1 MRNYL
6 QKILA
11 LFEREGIESLKRGSN
26 DDKTLLFLYVYYH
39 YFNADDSKLQ
49 SIVDGC
55 TFDRNQNDIDGIY
68 IDENSDVFT
77 IDFIHS
83 RYYENEDFFFKEY
96 ERVLA
101 ILKVLSKKLSDLRI
115 RQFNL
120 EPFVKERYDDLTKEN
135 GEETRFCLKLITNV
149 DPSRLS
155 KASIRKDIGEIEA
168 DADRQISID
177 VVFGEDLVQEINDI
191 ENPKEYVESGKLV
204 IEDHRSIVF
213 HGREKSLIT
222 SISAQSL
229 SDLYSRYGATGLFAM
244 NLRYYVKST
253 KIDDFITDTIR
264 KQGDKFWYYNNGII
278 IVCDDYAI
286 NGNEITLTKFSIVN
300 GGQTTKLV
308 GSTDFDID
316 FHIPCKIIKNNFPT
330 DEGKLEFIAGV
341 AEASNTQ
348 KPIKAKDLIANRVE
362 QRKLKLQM
370 KDAGVFVQIKRGDR
384 PNKLVYPNP
393 WQNTS
398 NDEIAQFLYSFFYQK
413 PGAARNNKSKMLS
426 DEKTYTLIFGRE
438 YSSDVILDLLYI
450 KSFYSDYVKK
460 IQKQGTTDEHKIGI
474 LKNSMF
480 FMVAIIGLVS
490 KFYFNEELSFAV
502 AEDRGNMERLR
513 FLISQRDIDHKIF
526 KNKEA
531 YLKSELYLLFD
542 SLYGLYLAPAYM
554 QYKQDKAYNV
564 YSNFTKVDV
573 NYLSIVVSQ
582 ILYSF
587 NQGFPQ
593 ALQPIL
599 KSIMH
604 EQTKEEK
611 ELVDSNFVKDFI
623 PGLEE
628 QLKIYRKEK
637 SKELKIRP
645 SDIFTES
652 QLTQIMQIKPTS
664 LFHISHISRYSDQ
677 QISDFGSDIIEI
689 VKRFLQQ

>member
-1 MRNYL
+1 MKNYL
-6 QKILA
+6 QRILA
-11 LFEREGIESLKRGSN
+11 LFEREGIKSLQRGSN
-26 DDKTLLFLYVYYH
+26 DDKTLLFLYAYYH
-39 YFNADDSKLQ
+39 YFNADDSKLHN
-49 SIVDGC
+49 IVDGC
-55 TFDRNQNDIDGIY
+55 TFDRGQNNIDGIY

-83 RYYENEDFFFKEY
+83 RYYEDETIFFKEY
-96 ERVLA
+96 ERVLS
-101 ILKVLSKKLSDLRI
+101 ILKVLTHKLMELRV
-115 RQFNL
+115 RQFNV
-120 EPFVKERYDDLTKEN
+120 EPFVKERYNDLTKEN

-155 KASIRKDIGEIEA
+155 KTSIRKDIGEIEA

-177 VVFGEDLVQEINDI
+177 IVFGEDIVQEINDI
-191 ENPKEYVESGKLV
+191 ENPKEYVESGELV

-213 HGREKSLIT
+213 HGNEKSLIT
-222 SISAQSL
+222 SISAKSL
-229 SDLYSRYGATGLFAM
+229 SDLYTRYGTSGLFAM

-253 KIDDFITDTIR
+253 KIDEFITETMK

-278 IVCDDYAI
+278 IVCDDYTI
-286 NGNEITLTKFSIVN
+286 KDNKIILTKFSIVN

-308 GSTDFDID
+308 GSTDFDHD
-316 FHIPCKIIKNNFPT
+316 FHIPCKIIKNNYPT

-362 QRKLKLQM
+362 QRKLKLQL

-384 PNKLVYPNP
+384 PNKLVYPHP

-438 YSSDVILDLLYI
+438 YSAAVMLDLLYI
-450 KSFYSDYVKK
+450 KSFYSDYVKM
-460 IQKQGTTDEHKIGI
+460 IDKQGTTDEYKIGI

-480 FMVAIIGLVS
+480 FMVAIIGLIA
-490 KFYFNEELSFAV
+490 KFYFNEELQFAV
-502 AEDRGNMERLR
+502 AEDRGNMEKLR

-526 KNKEA
+526 KNSET
-531 YLKSELYLLFD
+531 YIKSDLFLLFEA
-542 SLYGLYLAPAYM
+542 LYGLYLAPAYM
-554 QYKQDKAYNV
+554 QYKQDKPYNV
-564 YSNFTKVDV
+564 YSNFTKIDM
-573 NYLSIVVSQ
+573 NYFAIVVSQ

-593 ALQPIL
+593 SLQPIL
-599 KSIMH
+599 KSTMH

-611 ELVDSNFVKDFI
+611 ELVASNFINSFV
-623 PGLEE
+623 PGLED

-637 SKELKIRP
+637 AKELKLRP
-645 SDIFTES
+645 SDIFNES
-652 QLTQIMQIKPTS
+652 QLTQILQIKPTS
-664 LFHISHISRYSDQ
+664 MFHISHISRYSDQ
-677 QISDFGSDIIEI
+677 QISDYGPEIIEI
-689 VKRFLQQ
+689 VKKHL